1 MKCPKC
7 QFENPDGSTYCGS
20 CAAPLHP
27 SEAATISHTKTLQT
41 PLKELTRGTTFAK
54 RYEVIEELGKGGMGR
69 VYRVVDNKINE
80 EVALKLIKPEIAADS
95 KTIERFGN
103 ELKMA
108 RKISHKNVCRMY
120 HLSEEEGAHY
130 ITMEYVPGED
140 LKSMIRMTKQLSMG
154 TTINIAKQ
162 VCEGLVEAHRLGVVH
177 RDLKPQNIMIDKEGN
192 ARIMDFGIA
201 RSLQTKGITG
211 AGALVGTP
219 EYMSPEQ
226 AEAKEVDQRSDV
238 YSLGVILYE
247 MVTGRLPFEG
257 ETPLSIAMKHKSE
270 TPKDPREI
278 NARIPEDLSRLILRC
293 MEKAKEKRYQGA
305 EELLSELNELEEHIP
320 TTERLLPKR
329 KPSPSKEITV
339 TFDVKKL
346 FIPALVIIA
355 VVIATVIIWRFFLKR
370 EIAPIPSDKPS
381 LAIMYFKNNTGDENL
396 EHWRS
401 ALSDLLITDLSQSR
415 YIRVLSGERVFNI
428 LSQLKQIEAESY
440 SSDVLKEIAARG
452 GVKNILVGN
461 YTRADDTFRINVTLQ
476 EPTTGELI
484 GSESVE
490 GRGEKDFYAMVDEL
504 TRRIKAN
511 FKLSEKEIATDIDK
525 EVGEI
530 TTSST
535 EAFKYYSLGRKYHS
549 NGEYPKSYAF
559 MKKAVDIDPQFA
571 MAYRSMASSAIN
583 VRLRPAWKNALQKA
597 FELSDRVS
605 ERERYLIHG
614 DFYGITE
621 KTYDKAIKAY
631 KELLE
636 IYPEDNIANNNLG
649 RLYKLLEE
657 WDKALERFKENL
669 QNKHGTFIT
678 YWNLAETYMSK
689 GMYDIAGQVLESG
702 LGIYPD
708 EARFYEVLALIYIYQ
723 RKYDLALAELDKA
736 VSLRPDTGQVKLK
749 GDIFYLKGDLIE
761 AEKEYQR
768 VLNVTSG
775 GRIPLSN
782 LYFSQGRFA
791 EAVSLLE
798 QKPVFYGALAYA
810 YLKSG
815 KFEEAFKEY
824 TELFRDAV
832 KNERIFGQ
840 FLALH
845 YKGLSYLGMKKI
857 AEAQSTADELKD
869 LIQKSLYKKAIR
881 FYQHLQG
888 MIELEKENF
897 SKAIDYF
904 SKAISLLPFPF
915 EDRRSYHPLFIDS
928 LALAYYKA
936 GDVEKAQQEYKRIIS
951 LTFSRLQDGDIY
963 ARGFYMLGK
972 IYEQKGLKAEAIEHY
987 QRFLALWIQADPGI
1001 PEIEDAK
1008 KRLTFLE
1015 SQ

>member
-7 QFENPDGSTYCGS
+7 QYESPDGSIYCGN

-54 RYEVIEELGKGGMGR
+54 RYEIIEELGKGGMGR

-108 RKISHKNVCRMY
+108 RRISHKNVCRMY

-162 VCEGLVEAHRLGVVH
+162 VCEGLVEAQRLGVVH
-177 RDLKPQNIMIDKEGN
+177 RDLKPQNIMIDKGGN

-211 AGALVGTP
+211 AGAMVGTP

-226 AEAKEVDQRSDV
+226 AEAKEADQRSDV

-293 MEKAKEKRYQGA
+293 MEKDKEKRYQGA
-305 EELLSELNELEEHIP
+305 ERLLSELNELEERIP
-320 TTERLLPKR
+320 TTERMVPKR
-329 KPSPSKEITV
+329 KPSTSKEITV

-346 FIPALVIIA
+346 LIPALVIIA
-355 VVIATVIIWRFFLKR
+355 IIIAAVIIGRFSIER
-370 EIAPIPSDKPS
+370 EIIPIPSDKPS
-381 LAIMYFKNNTGDENL
+381 IAIMYFKNNTGDENL
-396 EHWRS
+396 DHWRS

-415 YIRVLSGERVFNI
+415 YIRVLSGERIFNI
-428 LSQLKQIEAESY
+428 LSQLNQIEAETY
-440 SSDVLKEIAARG
+440 SSDVLKEIAARC
-452 GVKNILVGN
+452 GVRNILVGN

-476 EPTTGELI
+476 EPRTGELI

-511 FKLSEKEIATDIDK
+511 FKLSEEEIATDIDK
-525 EVGEI
+525 EVGKI

-549 NGEYPKSYAF
+549 NGEYPKSYSF

-583 VRLRPAWKNALQKA
+583 VGLRPVWKSALQKA

-605 ERERYLIHG
+605 DRERYIIQG
-614 DFYGITE
+614 DFYGTSE

-636 IYPEDNIANNNLG
+636 LYPEDNIANNNLG
-649 RLYKLLEE
+649 RLYKFLEE
-657 WDKALERFKENL
+657 WDKAGERFKENL
-669 QNKHGTFIT
+669 QNKYGTFIT

-749 GDIFYLKGDLIE
+749 GDIYHLRGDLIE
-761 AEKEYQR
+761 AEKEYQK

-775 GRIPLSN
+775 GRISLST
-782 LYFSQGRFA
+782 LYFSQGKF
-791 EAVSLLE
+791 EKAVSLLE
-798 QKPVFYGALAYA
+798 QKPVFHEVLAHA
-810 YLKSG
+810 YLKAG
-815 KFEEAFKEY
+815 KFEEALREY
-824 TELFRDAV
+824 TELFSYAV
-832 KNERIFGQ
+832 KNELIYRQI
-840 FLALH
+840 LALH

-857 AEAQSTADELKD
+857 AEAKSTADELKD
-869 LIQKSLYKKAIR
+869 LVKKSLYRKAIR

-904 SKAISLLPFPF
+904 TKAISLLPSPWDD
-915 EDRRSYHPLFIDS
+915 EQRYYQPLFIDS
-928 LALAYYKA
+928 LALAHYKA
-936 GDVEKAQQEYKRIIS
+936 EDIEKARQEYERIIS
-951 LTFSRLQDGDIY
+951 LTLSRLQDGDIY
-963 ARGFYMLGK
+963 ARSFYRLGK
-972 IYEQKGLKAEAIEHY
+972 IYEQKDLKGKAIEHY
-987 QRFLALWIQADPGI
+987 QRFLVL
-1001 PEIEDAK
+1001 
-1008 KRLTFLE
+1008 
-1015 SQ
+1015 